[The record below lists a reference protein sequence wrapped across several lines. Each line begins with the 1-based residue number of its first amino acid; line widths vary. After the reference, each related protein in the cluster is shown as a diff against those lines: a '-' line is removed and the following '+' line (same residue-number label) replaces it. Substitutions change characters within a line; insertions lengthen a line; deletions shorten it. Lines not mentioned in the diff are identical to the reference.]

1 MDLIFRSFIV
11 FILLLAI
18 LRLSGKRTLSQV
30 TTFDFVLL
38 LIIGEATQ
46 QALLGDDKSIMG
58 ALLVIGTLVG
68 LDLLFIIFS
77 KKFDKF
83 DKVANGVPVI
93 IFSDGKPLKDRM
105 DEARVKIDDILE
117 VARKTHGIDDLSQVK
132 YAVLEKDGAISV
144 VLKN

>member
-1 MDLIFRSFIV
+1 M
-11 FILLLAI
+11 
-18 LRLSGKRTLSQV
+18 
-30 TTFDFVLL
+30 
-38 LIIGEATQ
+38 
-46 QALLGDDKSIMG
+46 
-58 ALLVIGTLVG
+58 
-68 LDLLFIIFS
+68 
-77 KKFDKF
+77 
-83 DKVANGVPVI
+83 PVI